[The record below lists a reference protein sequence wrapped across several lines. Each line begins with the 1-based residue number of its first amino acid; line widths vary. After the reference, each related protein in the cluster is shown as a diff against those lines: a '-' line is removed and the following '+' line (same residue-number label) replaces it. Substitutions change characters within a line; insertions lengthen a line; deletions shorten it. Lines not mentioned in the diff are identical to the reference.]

1 MTLERIV
8 SVDADVFIIPN
19 KFKIMT
25 DKTTYLRNY
34 FKKVTKLNSIPTVNK
49 VIEVWF
55 ITPWCDDLSLGFDL
69 EINGRNYFIASA
81 ELTEVPY
88 EIFIDCKEGD
98 VIRYLAPMK
107 ATDTN
112 TGKDENIILE
122 INATCKQKGYR
133 YGSLGTFEEVLHNTT
148 TEVKKEP
155 DDSNN
160 KKEIKKTKRGNLKM
174 ECKNIAINA
183 DVFVIPNIAGV
194 VKEYNSDI
202 HKEYFAELS
211 RLNNI
216 PINDNDKIVELWF
229 SNHLELKSDNLNDH
243 GFIVLSEGS
252 RIQISAHNLMFVPA
266 AMFVGVTE
274 GDKLVFKAPA
284 IGHILDETNEG
295 SCERFPVILEITMT
309 CSQSKYRYAR
319 FGKFEE
325 VINKVTSIGTGYDE
339 KMANGLKDA
348 LDATD
353 AISDQYKNI
362 GKSEEDDNKKGK
374 SMMKNVK
381 EKWNNLPKSVKTG
394 VKIVAAVAV
403 VAAVAYAGNE
413 GYKKYIKKDENL
425 LNGSEVVVVDE
436 TADVVVVDET
446 IDDDV
451 VVIND

>member
-19 KFKIMT
+19 KFKIMS

-174 ECKNIAINA
+174 EGKNIAINA
-183 DVFVIPNIAGV
+183 DVFVIPNIAGA

-216 PINDNDKIVELWF
+216 PI
-229 SNHLELKSDNLNDH
+229 SDNLNDH

-309 CSQSKYRYAR
+309 CSQSKYRYSR
-319 FGKFEE
+319 YGKFEE
-325 VINKVTSIGTGYDE
+325 VIDKVISIGTGYDE

-446 IDDDV
+446 IDDV